1 MKTDALIESLSERA
15 APVSAATM
23 TRALLLGVG
32 GGVLVSFV
40 LMELWL
46 GVRPDLM
53 PAMHT
58 GAYWM
63 KFFYTL
69 LFAVAGFWTLER
81 LSRPGTSSRTQMIL
95 EALPFALLAAWAS
108 MKLMMAPADA
118 RMPMMMGSSHQVCPW
133 RIVILAL
140 PIFAGVFWALRKA
153 APTRP
158 VVTGAV
164 AGLLAGAAGAF
175 IYALHCDESAAA
187 FVALW
192 YTIGICVVG
201 LIGAVLG
208 RFALRW

>member
-15 APVSAATM
+15 VPVTTAAM
-23 TRALLLGVG
+23 TRTLLLGMG
-32 GGVLVSFV
+32 GGVIVSFA

-46 GVRPDLM
+46 GIRPDLM

-69 LFAVAGFWTLER
+69 LFGVAGFWTLER
-81 LSRPGTSSRTQMIL
+81 LSRPGAPSRTQMVL
-95 EALPFALLAAWAS
+95 EALPFAALAAWAA
-108 MKLMMAPADA
+108 MKLMMAPPGA
-118 RMPMMMGSSHQVCPW
+118 RMPMLMGSSHQVCPW

-140 PIFAGVFWALRKA
+140 PVFAGVFWSLRKT

-158 VVTGAV
+158 VLTGAM

-175 IYALHCDESAAA
+175 VYALHCDENAAA

-192 YTIGICVVG
+192 YTIGICAVG
-201 LIGAVLG
+201 VIGAVLG
-208 RFALRW
+208 RVALRW